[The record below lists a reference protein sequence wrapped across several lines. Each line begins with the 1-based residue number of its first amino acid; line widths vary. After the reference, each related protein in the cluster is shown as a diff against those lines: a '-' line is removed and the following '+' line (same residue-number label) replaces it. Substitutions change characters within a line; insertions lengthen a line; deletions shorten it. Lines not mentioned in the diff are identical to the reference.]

1 MEDKLPKALMI
12 QGTSSNAG
20 KSLIVT
26 ALCRIMRRNG
36 INVAPF
42 KAQNMSLQSFITK
55 DGGEIGL
62 AQAIQ
67 AFAAKVE
74 PDIYMNPVLLKAS
87 GEQGSQVIVHGKV
100 YKTMKPKEYY
110 SEREKLWKAVTYS
123 LDYLKTKHELL
134 IIEGAGSPAEINL
147 IEHDIVNMAVAE
159 YLNAP
164 VIIVGDID
172 RGGVFAS
179 IYGTVKLL
187 KFHETLIKG
196 FIINKFRGDFDILVP
211 GIKEIENLIN
221 KPCIGIIPYLKNAGI
236 SAEDGFSLTSSI
248 NNQISLL
255 TGTIKIVVLRL
266 RYISNFSDFDPLKIE
281 PDVELIYSLRK
292 EDLLNADIIII
303 PGSKKTIEDL
313 KLIKELGVDELLRKL
328 SKNRTGIIGICGG
341 FQMLGKKL
349 IDPHGV
355 ESSLKEIDGIGL
367 LPVETIFHPYKIT
380 TQVEGY
386 VNSKPSI
393 TIKGYEIHMGE
404 TSGEINLF
412 HIKRLAT
419 GESIFDGATRENI
432 WGTYIHGIFE
442 NDSFRRLIINKHRV
456 KKGLKPV
463 EFISSWQKIK
473 EDFIEKLADNIASS
487 LSMERIWRLI
497 GI

>member
-1 MEDKLPKALMI
+1 MPKALMI

-110 SEREKLWKAVTYS
+110 SEREKLWEAVTYS

-187 KFHETLIKG
+187 KFHATLIKG

-328 SKNRTGIIGICGG
+328 SKNRTEIIGICGG

-355 ESSLKEIDGIGL
+355 ENSLKEIDGIGL